1 MKLWG
6 AAQAT
11 QETPVSTE
19 ILGNKDEE
27 WKAAGA
33 STSVWGL
40 QVPEAIP
47 KVARESQGGCP
58 LVYGALG
65 CLSLI
70 SEEQRE
76 CKELIDT
83 PRAIG
88 EMLATITGG
97 KSGCSCGLAVF
108 VLRS

>member
-6 AAQAT
+6 AAQGT

-19 ILGNKDEE
+19 ILVNKDEE

-40 QVPEAIP
+40 QVPGAIP
-47 KVARESQGGCP
+47 KVARESHGGCP
-58 LVYGALG
+58 LVDGALG
-65 CLSLI
+65 WLSLM
-70 SEEQRE
+70 SGEQRE
-76 CKELIDT
+76 CEELIDT

-108 VLRS
+108 VLRA